1 MGGFVIEARIMTIFL
16 SRIRPLMVKAKLR
29 KAVVQMEIVKVVPTP
44 NTVQSPADLRNN
56 FV

>member
-44 NTVQSPADLRNN
+44 NTVQSPADVRNN

>member
-1 MGGFVIEARIMTIFL
+1 MDCFVIEARIVTIFL
-16 SRIRPLMVKAKLR
+16 SRIRPLMVKVKLR
-29 KAVVQMEIVKVVPTP
+29 KAVVQMEVVKVVPTP